1 MESIKIQ
8 LGELKGYKL
17 LDCGEKQKLEEV
29 GGIRIVRSEPRA
41 WWKKSLPENEW
52 GKAQA
57 AFESEN
63 QKSWKFAQDLAL
75 NEAVVNIGI
84 EGIKAKVRFGGR
96 SKHIGIFPEQAGQWR
111 WIRDRIMNHKSGI
124 MGEKKEER
132 KLNILNLFGYTGIAS
147 LVAVASDAAVKV
159 THVDASAQ
167 SINWAKVNQRISG
180 LENAPIRWVV
190 DDVLK
195 FIKREIKRGERY
207 NAIILDPPSYGRG
220 PKGEVWKAEEKLG
233 ELLESCGMLL
243 TDRPLFVLFN
253 MYSTELSSLSLRNM
267 LVDMVPQSIA
277 KEGHFECGE
286 HAIRQANSSR
296 LLPMSIFALWTE

>member
-1 MESIKIQ
+1 
-8 LGELKGYKL
+8 
-17 LDCGEKQKLEEV
+17 
-29 GGIRIVRSEPRA
+29 
-41 WWKKSLPENEW
+41 
-52 GKAQA
+52 
-57 AFESEN
+57 
-63 QKSWKFAQDLAL
+63 
-75 NEAVVNIGI
+75 
-84 EGIKAKVRFGGR
+84 
-96 SKHIGIFPEQAGQWR
+96 
-111 WIRDRIMNHKSGI
+111 
-124 MGEKKEER
+124 
-132 KLNILNLFGYTGIAS
+132 
-147 LVAVASDAAVKV
+147 
-159 THVDASAQ
+159 
-167 SINWAKVNQRISG
+167 VNQRISG